1 MPPMA
6 ATPSMKGPMISI
18 VMLVKD
24 RPRLTKQALE
34 SLAENTHGPFN
45 LTIVDDHSSDETKQI
60 VLDWTQAHF
69 GLPARFGRAPEHLG
83 PGRARN
89 EGIRLSEHLF
99 GRPGLLYLCD
109 NDMYAT
115 PGWDIALLAA
125 WPFAASVGFK
135 AIGGCCHSYQRPIGQ
150 FCDMAGHSAS
160 EVAALGLLSWLMAW
174 ETWDALGSFEPSTTI
189 NGSEDWLMSQK
200 IRQAGG
206 MVGVIDPMVV
216 INCGATSSDGK
227 PCPGAAT
234 LWEQAIPP
242 GVVIE

>member
-1 MPPMA
+1 M
-6 ATPSMKGPMISI
+6 SQLSI
-18 VMLVKD
+18 VMLVHN
-24 RPRLTKQALE
+24 RPRLTRQALE

-45 LTIVDDHSSDETKQI
+45 LTIVDDGSEASAARAIER
-60 VLDWTQAHF
+60 WQAERPGVRSH
-69 GLPARFGRAPEHLG
+69 LARHDKAIG
-83 PGRARN
+83 PGGSRN
-89 EGIRLSEHLF
+89 AGIFVSETIF

-115 PGWDIALLAA
+115 PGWDTVLLAA

-135 AIGGCCHSYQRPIGQ
+135 AIGGCCHSYQRPIRR
-150 FCDMAGHSAS
+150 FCDTTGHSVS
-160 EVAALGLLSWLMAW
+160 EVAALGLLSWLMTW
-174 ETWDALGSFEPSTTI
+174 ETWDALGSFEPSATI

-200 IRQAGG
+200 IRQAEG